1 MKMDTLATY
10 FGLGPQTHRS
20 LDDVR
25 MNLEVLKYCAT
36 VLFLESSLLDIFT
49 DTNGCTEFLEPE
61 GVSLSSI
68 SVTLVP
74 FYRGP
79 QRIQIL
85 HESFPLQLLCENLKI
100 RYGISTKYVDRVS
113 RPRLSIVLDAP
124 RSLEMILDA
133 IDGRAKKLFLES
145 GGFSEI
151 WRPVVN
157 RKAGPTVRLQLPAK
171 ADGDMI
177 EWVPEIYKEDAS
189 ATHMLVCSRF
199 DEIGLESIF
208 TPGDHV
214 DAYFSLDSYDFP
226 QNVGIRLVAKK
237 LIIHSSVANA
247 LFDYNMQ

>member
-1 MKMDTLATY
+1 MKMATLATY
-10 FGLGPQTHRS
+10 FGLGQQTHRS
-20 LDDVR
+20 LGDVR

-36 VLFLESSLLDIFT
+36 VLFLESSLPDIFT
-49 DTNGCTEFLEPE
+49 DTNGCIEFLEPE
-61 GVSLSSI
+61 EVSLSFI
-68 SVTLVP
+68 SATLVR

-85 HESFPLQLLCENLKI
+85 HKSFPLQLVCGNLKV
-100 RYGISTKYVDRVS
+100 RFGISTKYVDHAGS
-113 RPRLSIVLDAP
+113 PLSIVMDAP
-124 RSLEMILDA
+124 PSLEMILDE

-145 GGFSEI
+145 GSFSE
-151 WRPVVN
+151 WRPVVTRN
-157 RKAGPTVRLQLPAK
+157 PGFFPTVRLKLPTV

-177 EWVPEIYKEDAS
+177 KWVTEIHKEEAS

-199 DEIGLESIF
+199 DVLESIF

-237 LIIHSSVANA
+237 LIIHSSAANA
-247 LFDYNMQ
+247 LFDNNMQ